1 MGVLLWREK
10 MTDCE
15 ILMLVERLERCL
27 FLPSEFHHQDH
38 LAVAVAYLYTADF
51 EAALEKLRATLSRF
65 LAHHGAGGYNETLT
79 RFWLLQIEKRIDRTL
94 CLQESVRR
102 VRAELG
108 RKEMIYEFYSREKL
122 NSPQAKQEWMEPD
135 LKSSC

>member
-1 MGVLLWREK
+1 

-15 ILMLVERLERCL
+15 ILTLVERLERCL
-27 FLPSEFHHQDH
+27 FSPSEFHHQDH
-38 LAVAVAYLYTADF
+38 LAVAVAYLYAASF
-51 EAALEKLRATLSRF
+51 EPALEKLRTTLARF
-65 LAHHGAGGYNETLT
+65 ITHHGASGYNETLT

-122 NSPQAKQEWMEPD
+122 NSAQAKQEWVEPD
-135 LKSSC
+135 LKNLVNG